1 MRPIVVRCVVFS
13 HHQSA
18 EVGRAEAEVLLPGA

>member
-18 EVGRAEAEVLLPGA
+18 EVGRAEAEVLFVK